1 MNDRVFKH
9 TEAHKLEDPER
20 LKWLPPA
27 EILAHLRVGPGMKV
41 ADIGAGT
48 GYFSIP
54 IARAVGALGHVF
66 AVDLQPEML
75 DLLRGKLEQPNAP
88 DNVSLHQ
95 GVASQV
101 PLPDRSVHMILYAN
115 IWHEI
120 EDLDST
126 FREAVR
132 ISVLGGKIAILDW
145 RDDCSRTTRPSAGA
159 SNFGWL
165 SEVILEGERL
175 RQSGVQ
181 ACWAV
186 RIPRDSRAEFR
197 PNLRRRPAKLITG
210 IFVFPK

>member
-27 EILAHLRVGPGMKV
+27 EILAHLRLGLGMKV

-88 DNVSLHQ
+88 QNVSLLQ

-126 FREAVR
+126 FREALR

-145 RDDCSRTTRPSAGA
+145 RDDCSPPPGPPQEHGISNDSVRTFLNAKGCGNLVSKHVAQFGYLVTAELNSARP
-159 SNFGWL
+159 
-165 SEVILEGERL
+165 
-175 RQSGVQ
+175 
-181 ACWAV
+181 
-186 RIPRDSRAEFR
+186 
-197 PNLRRRPAKLITG
+197 
-210 IFVFPK
+210 

>member
-27 EILAHLRVGPGMKV
+27 EVLGHLRLGPGMKV

-75 DLLRGKLEQPNAP
+75 DLLHRKLEQANAP
-88 DNVSLHQ
+88 SNVSLHQ
-95 GVASQV
+95 AAASQL

-115 IWHEI
+115 IWHEL
-120 EDLDST
+120 EDLDGV
-126 FREAVR
+126 FREALR

-145 RDDCSRTTRPSAGA
+145 RDDCSPPPGPPQEHRISDGSVMSFLKAKGCGDLAPKHVGR
-159 SNFGWL
+159 FGYL
-165 SEVILEGERL
+165 VT
-175 RQSGVQ
+175 
-181 ACWAV
+181 
-186 RIPRDSRAEFR
+186 AELNSVK
-197 PNLRRRPAKLITG
+197 P
-210 IFVFPK
+210 